1 MSIKATR
8 LQRNIETDI
17 FSLRKE
23 VGKVFYILSE
33 KPEKLD
39 SATFCGN
46 LAYLSNLLSKLRKRS
61 KWANY
66 VRVTSICAKSN
77 RKRQN

>member
-33 KPEKLD
+33 SELSEK
-39 SATFCGN
+39 SIT
-46 LAYLSNLLSKLRKRS
+46 LAAIIYYLSLHLLIALTLF
-61 KWANY
+61 
-66 VRVTSICAKSN
+66 V
-77 RKRQN
+77 